1 MHIVQTLQVYSDYSC
16 FKPKRMNKKKY
27 ISEKN
32 RIIHLKKIILSD
44 KKSKHDRS
52 TGTHIEV
59 LVDTTRS
66 SLQHIHTDSAHT
78 QIGSGVYK
86 LF

>member
-16 FKPKRMNKKKY
+16 FKTKRM
-27 ISEKN
+27 
-32 RIIHLKKIILSD
+32 
-44 KKSKHDRS
+44 S